1 MTTDLHIR
9 NAVPADIELI
19 EDMIAAL
26 CAFHDD
32 TYQHNPNA
40 IIRDVFGT
48 QAGARVFFGERQ
60 GSAVVFA
67 LCYNE
72 FGLHIGQRRLRVHL
86 FYVDEAH
93 RKTGAGRQMMQHL
106 ERLPPRRA
114 PLHWCLVQICKT
126 KPRSK
131 PIYQWAS
138 RGENTA
144 EHILSKCLKLSNRV
158 GRLSLLHPKSRG

>member
-26 CAFHDD
+26 SAFHDD
-32 TYQHNPNA
+32 TYQRNLNA

-67 LCYNE
+67 LCWNE
-72 FGLHIGQRRLRVHL
+72 FSLHIGQRRLRVHL

-93 RKTGAGRQMMQHL
+93 RKTSAGHQMMQHL
-106 ERLPPRRA
+106 EKITASEGAAALVIYADLQNEAAPQAYLSMGFKRREYGGA
-114 PLHWCLVQICKT
+114 QFIKVLE
-126 KPRSK
+126 
-131 PIYQWAS
+131 AD
-138 RGENTA
+138 
-144 EHILSKCLKLSNRV
+144 
-158 GRLSLLHPKSRG
+158 

>member
-26 CAFHDD
+26 CAFHND
-32 TYQHNPNA
+32 TYKRNPDT
-40 IIRDVFGT
+40 IIRDVFGP
-48 QAGARVFFGERQ
+48 QAGARMFFGERQ
-60 GSAVVFA
+60 GTPVVFA
-67 LCYNE
+67 LCCNE

-106 ERLPPRRA
+106 EKIA
-114 PLHWCLVQICKT
+114 ASEGAAALVLGADLQNEAAQQSYLSMGF
-126 KPRSK
+126 KPREYSGANFIK
-131 PIYQWAS
+131 VLEI
-138 RGENTA
+138 E
-144 EHILSKCLKLSNRV
+144 
-158 GRLSLLHPKSRG
+158 

>member
-26 CAFHDD
+26 CAFHDH
-32 TYQHNPNA
+32 TYQRNPNA
-40 IIRDVFGT
+40 IIRDAFGT

-67 LCYNE
+67 LCWNE
-72 FGLHIGQRRLRVHL
+72 FSLHIGQRRLRVHL

-106 ERLPPRRA
+106 EKIAASEGAAALVLGADLQNEAAQQAYLSMGFKRREYCRA
-114 PLHWCLVQICKT
+114 QFIKVLEADHPCWLHIIF
-126 KPRSK
+126 RD
-131 PIYQWAS
+131 
-138 RGENTA
+138 
-144 EHILSKCLKLSNRV
+144 
-158 GRLSLLHPKSRG
+158 

>member
-1 MTTDLHIR
+1 MTIDLHIR

-26 CAFHDD
+26 CAFHNGTD
-32 TYQHNPNA
+32 QRNPDA
-40 IIRDVFGT
+40 IIRDVFGP

-67 LCYNE
+67 LCWNE

-86 FYVDEAH
+86 FYVGEAH

-106 ERLPPRRA
+106 ENVAASEGAAALVLGADLQNEAAQQAYLSMGFKRREYSGA
-114 PLHWCLVQICKT
+114 HFIKVLET
-126 KPRSK
+126 
-131 PIYQWAS
+131 
-138 RGENTA
+138 E
-144 EHILSKCLKLSNRV
+144 
-158 GRLSLLHPKSRG
+158 

>member
-32 TYQHNPNA
+32 TYQRNPNA

-67 LCYNE
+67 LCWNE
-72 FGLHIGQRRLRVHL
+72 FSLHIGQRRLRVHL
-86 FYVDEAH
+86 FMWMKRTV
-93 RKTGAGRQMMQHL
+93 K
-106 ERLPPRRA
+106 P
-114 PLHWCLVQICKT
+114 VQVAK
-126 KPRSK
+126 
-131 PIYQWAS
+131 
-138 RGENTA
+138 
-144 EHILSKCLKLSNRV
+144 
-158 GRLSLLHPKSRG
+158 

>member
-9 NAVPADIELI
+9 RAVPADIELI

-26 CAFHDD
+26 CAFHND
-32 TYQHNPNA
+32 TYQRNPDA
-40 IIRDVFGT
+40 IIRDVFGP

-72 FGLHIGQRRLRVHL
+72 FGLYIGQRRLRVHL

-106 ERLPPRRA
+106 EKITA
-114 PLHWCLVQICKT
+114 SEGAAALVLGADLQNEAAQQA
-126 KPRSK
+126 
-131 PIYQWAS
+131 Y
-138 RGENTA
+138 
-144 EHILSKCLKLSNRV
+144 LSMAFKWREYGGAQFIKVLEAD
-158 GRLSLLHPKSRG
+158 

>member
-26 CAFHDD
+26 CSFHND
-32 TYQHNPNA
+32 TYKRNPDA
-40 IIRDVFGT
+40 IMRDIFGP
-48 QAGARVFFGERQ
+48 QAGARVYFGERR
-60 GSAVVFA
+60 GTAVVFA

-106 ERLPPRRA
+106 ENIAAKEGASALVLTADIQNEAAQQAYLSIGFKRREYSGA
-114 PLHWCLVQICKT
+114 NFI
-126 KPRSK
+126 
-131 PIYQWAS
+131 
-138 RGENTA
+138 
-144 EHILSKCLKLSNRV
+144 KLLQSE
-158 GRLSLLHPKSRG
+158 